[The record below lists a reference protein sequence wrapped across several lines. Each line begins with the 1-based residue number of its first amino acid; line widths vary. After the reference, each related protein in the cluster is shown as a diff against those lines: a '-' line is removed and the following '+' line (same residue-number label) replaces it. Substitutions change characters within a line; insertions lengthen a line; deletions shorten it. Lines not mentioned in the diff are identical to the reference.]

1 MKQVE
6 ISLMQER
13 ELPAAEKLLRLS
25 FGTFL
30 GLTEPMNFGNGATYT
45 NRWYR
50 DPQAVFAAKVDSKLV
65 GFSMVA
71 NWGSCGGFGPIVVH
85 PDYWDRGIGYQLMIH
100 SWSKFEQ
107 WGTQQIIFCTHANSP
122 QHIYFYSKIGA
133 EPRFL
138 IALCTKAIS
147 TTQAKPVLKARRYSQ
162 LSFKEQEHSLNAV
175 YQLTDKIY
183 SGLDWRSEILLL
195 HKLSI
200 GESLFIW
207 DDAELIGFAICHYG
221 AGSEASEN
229 HCYVKFAAAKS
240 AAAFEELIDQCET
253 LTAILGLSSLVA
265 GVDTACIDAYRR
277 MLTRKF
283 RLKSLSISMH
293 QPNEETV
300 FSNGELNYQRSSNP
314 IPVAKEN
321 NSLELGNTGEPQ
333 TNPFRISIVRF

>member
-6 ISLMQER
+6 ISLLQEH
-13 ELPAAEKLLRLS
+13 ELPTAEKLLRLS

-30 GLTEPMNFGNGATYT
+30 RLTEPMNCGNGARYT

-50 DPQAVFAAKVDSKLV
+50 DPLAVFAAKVDSKLI

-85 PDYWDRGIGYQLMIH
+85 PHFWDQGIGYQLMKT

-122 QHIYFYSKIGA
+122 KHIYLYGKVGA

-138 IALCTKAIS
+138 IALCAKAIS
-147 TTQAKPVLKARRYSQ
+147 SIPEKPILKARLYSQ
-162 LSFKEQEHSLNAV
+162 LSSQEQENSLKAA
-175 YQLTDKIY
+175 YQLTNKIY

-195 HKLSI
+195 NQLSL

-207 DDAELIGFAICHYG
+207 DDKKLTGFAICHYG
-221 AGSEASEN
+221 AGSEAAEAN
-229 HCYVKFAAAKS
+229 CYVKFAAANS
-240 AAAFEELIDQCET
+240 AAAFDQLIEQCEALT
-253 LTAILGLSSLVA
+253 LILRLSSLVA

-277 MLTRKF
+277 MLAKKF

-293 QPNEETV
+293 QPNESAYSRPDVYVIED
-300 FSNGELNYQRSSNP
+300 R
-314 IPVAKEN
+314 
-321 NSLELGNTGEPQ
+321 
-333 TNPFRISIVRF
+333 R

>member
-6 ISLMQER
+6 ISLLQKH

-25 FGTFL
+25 FGRFL
-30 GLTEPMNFGNGATYT
+30 GLTEPMNFGNGAIYT

-50 DPQAVFAAKVDSKLV
+50 DPLAVFAAKVDSKLI

-85 PDYWDRGIGYQLMIH
+85 PDYWDRGIGYQLMKT
-100 SWSKFEQ
+100 SWSKFEP

-122 QHIYFYSKIGA
+122 KHIYLYGKLGA

-138 IALCTKAIS
+138 IALCIKAIS
-147 TTQAKPVLKARRYSQ
+147 SNELQPVLRAERYSQ
-162 LSFKEQEHSLNAV
+162 LSPPQQKHSLKAA
-175 YQLTDKIY
+175 YQLTDRIY
-183 SGLDWRSEILLL
+183 SGLDWRPEILLL
-195 HKLSI
+195 HKISI

-207 DDAELIGFAICHYG
+207 DDTELIGFAICHYG
-221 AGSEASEN
+221 TGSEASQDN
-229 HCYVKFAAAKS
+229 CYVKFAAARS
-240 AAAFEELIDQCET
+240 ASAFEQLIDQCET

-277 MLTRKF
+277 MLDRKF

-293 QPNEETV
+293 KPNEPGYSRPDIYIIED
-300 FSNGELNYQRSSNP
+300 R
-314 IPVAKEN
+314 
-321 NSLELGNTGEPQ
+321 
-333 TNPFRISIVRF
+333 R